1 MEEKKLYDFI
11 GTVIISTE
19 EYRELVDE
27 RATFRCEAE
36 QWSDKYWAKYSEA
49 VSLARSNS
57 EKQAEIDRFHA
68 FIRDSAALEESY
80 RDFCRDIEEAP
91 NA

>member
-27 RATFRCEAE
+27 RATFKCEAE
-36 QWSDKYWAKYSEA
+36 NYRADYYKALNEIKLKNLEIESLKAKVERLD
-49 VSLARSNS
+49 SLTD
-57 EKQAEIDRFHA
+57 ELIDA
-68 FIRDSAALEESY
+68 MG
-80 RDFCRDIEEAP
+80 EEAP

>member
-1 MEEKKLYDFI
+1 MEEKKTYDH
-11 GTVIISTE
+11 TYLVTISTE
-19 EYRELVDE
+19 EYRELIDE
-27 RATFRCEAE
+27 RATFRYEAE

-68 FIRDSAALEESY
+68 FIRDSAELEELY

>member
-1 MEEKKLYDFI
+1 MEGKKLYDFV

-27 RATFRCEAE
+27 RATFKCEAE

-68 FIRDSAALEESY
+68 FIRDSAVLEESY

>member
-1 MEEKKLYDFI
+1 MEGKKLYDFV

-27 RATFRCEAE
+27 RATFKCEAD
-36 QWSDKYWAKYSEA
+36 QWSDKYWAKHSEA

-68 FIRDSAALEESY
+68 FLNGHPSLETAY
-80 RDFCRDIEEAP
+80 ADFCHGHEEDAD
-91 NA
+91 A

>member
-1 MEEKKLYDFI
+1 MEEKKTYDR
-11 GTVIISTE
+11 TYVVTISTE
-19 EYRELVDE
+19 KYRELIDE
-27 RATFRCEAE
+27 RATFKCEAE
-36 QWSDKYWAKYSEA
+36 QWSDKYWEKYSEA

-68 FIRDSAALEESY
+68 FIRDSAALEELY
-80 RDFCRDIEEAP
+80 RDFCRDIEEGT

>member
-1 MEEKKLYDFI
+1 MEEKKLYDFV

-19 EYRELVDE
+19 EYRELIDE
-27 RATFRCEAE
+27 RATFKCEAE
-36 QWSDKYWAKYSEA
+36 QWSDKYWEKYSEA

-68 FIRDSAALEESY
+68 FISDSAALEDSY
-80 RDFCRDIEEAP
+80 WNFCRDIGEAP
-91 NA
+91 DA